1 MYLIM
6 HESVQIQG
14 PFIMPDGNELARSSE
29 LLDSYPLIMF
39 KVFIL
44 TKMPKGMK
52 IVYKRTFNS
61 PETKGRKQ
69 KQNVK

>member
-1 MYLIM
+1 MYPIM

-14 PFIMPDGNELARSSE
+14 PFIMGNGNELARSSE
-29 LLDSYPLIMF
+29 RLDSYAFIML

-44 TKMPKGMK
+44 TKMPKGMQ